1 MRGEGREGGQ
11 GRQGPPRR
19 NVNKKTEHKNVAL
32 YLGVRG
38 PGQRDTSRGPQAG
51 ARAREISTRLRKPP
65 QRTAHPMTNRPQ
77 LITQGCLRRVA
88 PGPAPKKTFDH
99 GCVWLG
105 VGVHSRVVSERTPNR
120 KQHMSRQQHTQGLL
134 DLGAAG
140 KTTKRDN
147 RKTTD
152 HLIALRS
159 VSHGTSFKKCAFL
172 SEASSRLPGG
182 HREPPSSPP
191 GVSTH
196 TPHGVPPASQ
206 ASPHTPHGCAPGRDS
221 GGLTPRK
228 NWGVR
233 GCVPASACEGAE
245 TLGFWRWPGAFST
258 LGRQT
263 WHDGPPEH
271 STSRLPQSQRWDAL
285 LAKGSRASG
294 APARLYFFAVP
305 HTVDK
310 TRRAVHLARSGAA
323 VHVNGTHGPEPK
335 QKPLLP

>member
-1 MRGEGREGGQ
+1 M
-11 GRQGPPRR
+11 PPQ
-19 NVNKKTEHKNVAL
+19 NKANKKNEHKIFAL

-51 ARAREISTRLRKPP
+51 ARTCEVSTRLRKPP

-77 LITQGCLRRVA
+77 LIMQGCLRRVA
-88 PGPAPKKTFDH
+88 PGPAPKKTFDNV
-99 GCVWLG
+99 CVWLG

-120 KQHMSRQQHTQGLL
+120 KQHVSRQQHTQGLL

-152 HLIALRS
+152 HLIAFRS

-196 TPHGVPPASQ
+196 STRPPSSPPGVSTHTTRLRSRPRLLAVSSHGRTGASVAVCLPLPARGPRRLAFGAGPVPSARSAGKRGAMVRRSTRRADSRSHNAGMPC
-206 ASPHTPHGCAPGRDS
+206 SPR
-221 GGLTPRK
+221 
-228 NWGVR
+228 
-233 GCVPASACEGAE
+233 VPALAE
-245 TLGFWRWPGAFST
+245 TLLDCIFSLCLTRSTKRDGLCT
-258 LGRQT
+258 L
-263 WHDGPPEH
+263 HAAGPRC
-271 STSRLPQSQRWDAL
+271 T
-285 LAKGSRASG
+285 
-294 APARLYFFAVP
+294 
-305 HTVDK
+305 
-310 TRRAVHLARSGAA
+310 
-323 VHVNGTHGPEPK
+323 
-335 QKPLLP
+335 

>member
-19 NVNKKTEHKNVAL
+19 HVNKKTEHKIFAL

-51 ARAREISTRLRKPP
+51 ARTREISTRLRKPP

-88 PGPAPKKTFDH
+88 PGPAPKKTFDNV
-99 GCVWLG
+99 CVWLG

-196 TPHGVPPASQ
+196 STRRPSSPPGVSTHSTRLRSRPRLWRSHPTEELGR
-206 ASPHTPHGCAPGRDS
+206 PWLCACLCLRGGRDAWLLALARCLQHARPANVARWS
-221 GGLTPRK
+221 AGALDEQTPA
-228 NWGVR
+228 VT
-233 GCVPASACEGAE
+233 
-245 TLGFWRWPGAFST
+245 TLGC
-258 LGRQT
+258 
-263 WHDGPPEH
+263 
-271 STSRLPQSQRWDAL
+271 
-285 LAKGSRASG
+285 
-294 APARLYFFAVP
+294 
-305 HTVDK
+305 
-310 TRRAVHLARSGAA
+310 LARQGF
-323 VHVNGTHGPEPK
+323 PR
-335 QKPLLP
+335 